1 MLTTLR
7 LCGFAPLMTAY
18 FINRVIRYENTS
30 ETGSWQGEKREIF
43 PPMSSQTTG
52 LAGRYA
58 TALYE
63 LADETKSLDA
73 VAADLTT
80 LRQLIT
86 DSDDLSRLVR
96 SPIVARADQV
106 KGMTAVLEA
115 ANANPLTVKFVSTA
129 ADNRRLYAVP
139 QMITAFLAE
148 LARRRGEVQ
157 ADVTSAVALNK
168 DEVAAVMESL
178 RAAVGQKVAVN
189 LTVDPSLIGGLIVRV
204 GSRMVDSS
212 LRSKIN
218 RLQLSMKGVG

>member
-1 MLTTLR
+1 
-7 LCGFAPLMTAY
+7 
-18 FINRVIRYENTS
+18 
-30 ETGSWQGEKREIF
+30 
-43 PPMSSQTTG
+43 
-52 LAGRYA
+52 
-58 TALYE
+58 
-63 LADETKSLDA
+63 
-73 VAADLTT
+73 
-80 LRQLIT
+80 
-86 DSDDLSRLVR
+86 
-96 SPIVARADQV
+96 
-106 KGMTAVLEA
+106 VLEA

-168 DEVAAVMESL
+168 DEVAAVTESL